1 MVDTCPQN
9 LLISIS
15 PPIEVVKRASLKQ
28 NAKPIFTNIIG
39 SSLWKF
45 VVSFFRTVKSNSR

>member
-15 PPIEVVKRASLKQ
+15 PRIEVVKRASLKQ
-28 NAKPIFTNIIG
+28 NAKALFTKRMG
-39 SSLWKF
+39 SSL
-45 VVSFFRTVKSNSR
+45 